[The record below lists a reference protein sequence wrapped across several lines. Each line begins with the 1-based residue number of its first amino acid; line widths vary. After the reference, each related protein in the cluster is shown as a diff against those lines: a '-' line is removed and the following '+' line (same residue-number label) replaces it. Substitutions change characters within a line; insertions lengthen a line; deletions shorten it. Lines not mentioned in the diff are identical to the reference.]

1 MCIAVASWLIAR
13 ILSYTNPAH
22 FGSGDARLLLAL
34 AGLTFVRGLTAV
46 LLCVC
51 LASALQVGAIIYM
64 YARAHRRALPL
75 PSALPFGPALVASA
89 WLICASAIAV

>member
-1 MCIAVASWLIAR
+1 MCIAAASWLIAR
-13 ILSYTNPAH
+13 ILSYMNPAH

-64 YARAHRRALPL
+64 YARAHRRSIPF

-89 WLICASAIAV
+89 WLVCASAIVI